1 MRKNKIGEKYKLRS
15 IVGLLFAIVGIDTGP
30 KQNKNPFLR
39 GKETVVE
46 ILSIK
51 SGFVLYRSVEQY
63 PTESSTS
70 IREFNKLYSFVPQE
84 MNQ

>member
-15 IVGLLFAIVGIDTGP
+15 FVGLLLATIGIDTGP

-39 GKETVVE
+39 GKENIVE
-46 ILSIK
+46 IVSIK
-51 SGFVLYRSVEQY
+51 GGFVLYKFVEQY